1 MSHPRRTFY
10 LDPDAL
16 PDYKPLEAYAAIG
29 DSRTAVLIGAD
40 GAVDWACL
48 PDFDSPAVFGAL
60 LDPEAGHFAI
70 RPTQRFRARQYYE
83 RGTNVL
89 VTEFTTAD
97 GLVRL
102 RDFMPYVA
110 LRRTPSAGI
119 YRRIEGV
126 TGDVELRMEFA
137 PRFDFGQAATQME
150 RQEYGARATG
160 PSGQRITISAEMPVD
175 IEPGERGGCA
185 CAVFSVEAGEEVVFV
200 ADWGARQCHPVASY
214 QIGRRLQQARAFW
227 RGWTDRLSYHGR
239 YREAVERSLLAL
251 KLLIYEPTGAVV
263 AAPTTSLPEWIGGSR
278 NWDYRYSWV
287 RDSAFILRA
296 LMEAGYREEGT
307 AYFDWMLGQ
316 VIEGAG
322 DLKVMYG
329 IHGETDLLE
338 KTIPLRGYRDSQPVR
353 VGNGAH
359 DQFQL
364 DIYGSLLDAADRYD
378 RSGGLL
384 SMPEWEKLEALA
396 NIVLERWRE
405 PDAGIWEARN
415 EPQHYTYSKVWAWV
429 ALTRAARL
437 GRSRHD
443 DKQAE
448 RWTRAA
454 AEIKAEVYER
464 AWNSDIGAF
473 TQAYDGEALDSAV
486 LVMPSTGFIRADD
499 ERMIAT
505 TEAVVKGLAAGPYP
519 LLYRYHSADG
529 VGGPEGAFLLPSFW
543 LVENFVLRGDYRR
556 ARATLDKLVS
566 LQSPVGLMAEEM
578 HPEDTRHLGNFPQ
591 GFSHLGLV
599 NAVLRL
605 EREVQKAAGWV

>member
-10 LDPDAL
+10 LDPAAL

-40 GAVDWACL
+40 GSVDWACL

-60 LDPEAGHFAI
+60 LDPEAGAFSI
-70 RPTQRFRARQYYE
+70 RPTQRFRARQFYE

-89 VTEFTTAD
+89 VTEFTTAE
-97 GLVRL
+97 GQVRL

-119 YRRIEGV
+119 YRRVEGV
-126 TGDVELRMEFA
+126 SGTVELAVTFC
-137 PRFDFGQAATQME
+137 PRFDFGQASGRME
-150 RQEYGARATG
+150 RQEYGALAVG
-160 PSGQRITISAEMPVD
+160 PEGHRITLSAEMPLEIAD
-175 IEPGERGGCA
+175 DERGGCA
-185 CAVFSVEAGEEVVFV
+185 SATFSIEAGDETVLV

-214 QIGRRLQQARAFW
+214 QIARRLQQARAFW

-239 YREAVERSLLAL
+239 YREAVERSLLTL

-263 AAPTTSLPEWIGGSR
+263 AAPTTSLPEWIGGER

-316 VIEGAG
+316 VLDGP
-322 DLKVMYG
+322 DLKVMYS
-329 IHGETDLLE
+329 IHGKSDLLE
-338 KTIPLRGYRDSQPVR
+338 KTLPLRGYRDSRPVR
-353 VGNGAH
+353 LGNGAH

-364 DIYGSLLDAADRYD
+364 DIYGSLLDAAERYD
-378 RSGGLL
+378 RQGGLL

-396 NIVLERWRE
+396 NIVMERWRE

-437 GRSRHD
+437 GKTRHD
-443 DKQAE
+443 HKAAE
-448 RWTRAA
+448 HWTRAA
-454 AEIKAEVYER
+454 DAIRAEVYDK
-464 AWNSDIGAF
+464 AWNPDIGAF
-473 TQAYDGEALDSAV
+473 TQSYGGDALDAAV
-486 LVMPSTGFIRADD
+486 LVLPSTGFIRADD
-499 ERMIAT
+499 PRMISTVDAI
-505 TEAVVKGLAAGPYP
+505 TEGLAAGPFP

-543 LVENFVLRGDYRR
+543 LVENYVLRGDFRSARR
-556 ARATLDKLVS
+556 TLDKLVS
-566 LQSPVGLMAEEM
+566 LQSPVGLMAEEI

-605 EREVQKAAGWV
+605 ERETQSAAGWV